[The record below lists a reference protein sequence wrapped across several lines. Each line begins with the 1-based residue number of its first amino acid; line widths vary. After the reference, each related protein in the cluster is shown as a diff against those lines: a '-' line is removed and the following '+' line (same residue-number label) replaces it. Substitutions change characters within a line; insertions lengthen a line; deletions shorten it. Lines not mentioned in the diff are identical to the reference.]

1 MVECTVAIGVTRVR
15 FPTGVFF
22 FLISEF
28 NASPQELTG
37 HTLEDGSL

>member
-22 FLISEF
+22 LFDLGVQRI
-28 NASPQELTG
+28 APRV
-37 HTLEDGSL
+37 DGSYT